1 MPQKWPRVGG
11 MIKRWFQRM
20 ARWLPVTLLLV
31 LGGCTTLA
39 EKDAEAVRPSA
50 AFSQFFKQLEHD
62 VTAEGLRVEA
72 LRATYPAEDFPFG
85 PAPLPRVQAARNN
98 QPELVQTFGT
108 YVQRMVSDP
117 RIASGRAQLVTHAEA
132 LQGIQQTYGVP
143 AEVLVALWGI
153 ESNFGRNQGAERVIP
168 ALVTLAWQSNRPA
181 YFRREALQALRVA
194 EVSGIAPA
202 DLRGSWA
209 GALGQCQFMPS
220 NYLKLARDGDGDGR
234 VDIWD
239 NVDDVLA
246 STANYLNERGW
257 QPGVTWRMDVPKAPR
272 LKGVLVNERGLS
284 APLGVKEWA
293 GRGVPAEILAAFP
306 ADAKLRWYQPDKE
319 ANGMLLGPNFEVI
332 LDWNNSSYFAYSV
345 LALADALAAPPE
357 HGNAEPKE

>member
-1 MPQKWPRVGG
+1 
-11 MIKRWFQRM
+11 MIKRWLQRL
-20 ARWLPVTLLLV
+20 ARWLPASILLA
-31 LGGCTTLA
+31 LGGCSTLA
-39 EKDAEAVRPSA
+39 EKDTDAARPSA
-50 AFSQFFKQLEHD
+50 AFGQFFKQLEHAV
-62 VTAEGLRVEA
+62 VTEGLRVED
-72 LRATYPAEDFPFG
+72 LRAAYPVEDFPYG
-85 PAPLPRVQAARNN
+85 PAPLVRVQVARSA
-98 QPELVQTFGT
+98 QPELVQTFAT
-108 YVQRMVSDP
+108 YVQNMVREP
-117 RIASGRAQLVTHAEA
+117 RIAAGRAQLVAHAER
-132 LQGIQQTYGVP
+132 LQRIQRDYGVP

-153 ESNFGRNQGAERVIP
+153 ESNFGKNQGQERVIP

-194 EVSGIAPA
+194 EMSGIATA

-220 NYLKLARDGDGDGR
+220 NYLQLGRDGDGDGR

-246 STANYLNERGW
+246 STANYLQQRGW
-257 QPGVTWRMDVPKAPR
+257 QAGVPWRVDVPNAPK

-284 APLGVKEWA
+284 APLHAKEWA

-306 ADAKLRWYQPDKE
+306 ADTKLRWYQPE
-319 ANGMLLGPNFEVI
+319 QHQAGMLLGPNFGVI

-345 LALADALAAPPE
+345 LALADALAVPPE